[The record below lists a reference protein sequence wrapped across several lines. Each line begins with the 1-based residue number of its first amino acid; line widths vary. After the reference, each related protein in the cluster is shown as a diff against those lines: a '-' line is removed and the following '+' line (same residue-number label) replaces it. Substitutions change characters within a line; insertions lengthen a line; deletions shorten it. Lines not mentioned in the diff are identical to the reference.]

1 MTVRHTVRNEGPAHA
16 SAVRRL
22 ANARDE
28 EVRLDRFSSAAA
40 GTGMGPH
47 AQVRLS
53 EGRAYVASRE
63 QWLHWIEERESLA
76 PWEDGEWALVGKSDR
91 SSDA

>member
-1 MTVRHTVRNEGPAHA
+1 MTVRHAVRNEGSAHA

-22 ANARDE
+22 ANARNE
-28 EVRLDRFSSAAA
+28 EARLDGFSAAAA
-40 GTGMGPH
+40 GTRMGPL
-47 AQVRLS
+47 AQLRLS

-76 PWEDGEWALVGKSDR
+76 PWKDGEWAPVGESDR